1 MSESAGHGAPRTE
14 LLPGR
19 PVAAVEAARAVLDA
33 AASDVPIAVVT
44 RIDGADAGARLL
56 VDAERARGGL
66 GDPGL
71 DAQATQLARDALARP
86 DSDADTASLDASA
99 GTVRVLLQLYR
110 PAPELFV
117 VGAGHISLPLA
128 RIARIAGFRVTVL
141 DDRESFADATRFE
154 SETRV
159 LRMDLDDPFAAAR
172 PDARSFVVLVTRAH
186 RHDFDCLRRL
196 LESDPLPRYIGMIG
210 SRRRVR
216 AAFGALLERGIERE
230 RVARV
235 RAPLGL
241 AIGAETPE
249 EIAVSVVA
257 EMIAERRGVLAQDDA
272 GAPLAALENIVE
284 RFFEAP

>member
-1 MSESAGHGAPRTE
+1 MNESAGHGAPGTE
-14 LLPGR
+14 LLPGT
-19 PVAAVEAARAVLDA
+19 PLGAVAAARAIVDA
-33 AASDVPIAVVT
+33 AASDVAIAVVT
-44 RIDGADAGARLL
+44 RIDGEDAGARLL
-56 VDAERARGGL
+56 VDAKHTRGGL

-71 DAQATQLARDALARP
+71 DAQATRLALEALAGP
-86 DSDADTASLDASA
+86 ESDARTTSLDASA
-99 GTVRVLLQLYR
+99 GAVRVLLQVHR
-110 PAPELFV
+110 PAPELFI

-141 DDRESFADATRFE
+141 DDRQSFADASRFE
-154 SETRV
+154 DDTRV
-159 LRMDLDDPFAAAR
+159 LRMDLDDPFARAR

-196 LESDPLPRYIGMIG
+196 LESEPLPRYIGMIG

-216 AAFGALLERGIERE
+216 AAFGALLERGIARE
-230 RVARV
+230 RVAAV

-241 AIGAETPE
+241 SIGAETPE

-257 EMIAERRGVLAQDDA
+257 EMIAERRGVLDRDDA

-284 RFFEAP
+284 RFFEGP